1 MINEVEKFGISFRMS
16 KDVVSKLD
24 ELCSIYNMSRR
35 QVIETLI
42 VGEYDKYQG
51 NPKVK
56 EIAEQVKILSDKI
69 KEFASSGK

>member
-1 MINEVEKFGISFRMS
+1 MINEVEKFGISVRMS

-56 EIAEQVKILSDKI
+56 EISEQVKILSDKI